1 MIWTGDF
8 MDASEALRAGYV
20 SQVVPGEEL
29 MATAVAFARR
39 LAEGPAVAMQLA
51 KRLVYRGLDASWHEA
66 FEEAAVAMAVAQTTE
81 DAREGPRA
89 FVESRPPKFVGR

>member
-1 MIWTGDF
+1 
-8 MDASEALRAGYV
+8 V
-20 SQVVPGEEL
+20 SKVVPGDEL
-29 MATAVAFARR
+29 LASATELARR

-66 FEEAAVAMAVAQTTE
+66 FEEAGQAMAIAMTTE

-89 FVESRPPKFVGR
+89 FAESRPPKFVGR